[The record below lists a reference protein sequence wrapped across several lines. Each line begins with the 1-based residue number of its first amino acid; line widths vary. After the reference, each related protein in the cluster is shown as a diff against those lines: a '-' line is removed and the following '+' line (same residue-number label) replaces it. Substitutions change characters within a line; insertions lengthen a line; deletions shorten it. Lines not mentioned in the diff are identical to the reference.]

1 VLQIGQFVADLE
13 HAVVPGA
20 TVSHKRVASARVL
33 HSFVTRSRVATLSGA
48 ASNVCWWPPSYI
60 ADANAAEMWRG
71 CAVVTA
77 M

>member
-20 TVSHKRVASARVL
+20 TVSHKRVASAQVL
-33 HSFVTRSRVATLSGA
+33 HSFVTRSRVAARCA
-48 ASNVCWWPPSYI
+48 AAGYVRWRPTTYI
-60 ADANAAEMWRG
+60 AGANAAEMWRG